1 MDIISTS
8 ATGRVVSRHIEDIFK
23 TKPELAKFFLN
34 HPKRINLEM
43 ALAKGLQGADARKV
57 LKHGPEHID
66 EVSREIVR
74 FWCQT
79 MLQIHEHSLLSQN
92 EKRRLET
99 ESRQLEVAQ
108 DTVRD
113 IVSNIDED
121 DFDLQEI

>member
-23 TKPELAKFFLN
+23 TKPGLAKFFLD
-34 HPKRINLEM
+34 HPQRPNLEV

-57 LKHGPEHID
+57 LKHGPEHIE
-66 EVSREIVR
+66 EVSREIVK
-74 FWCQT
+74 FWCEA
-79 MLQIHEHSLLSQN
+79 MLQIHEHSLLSQS

-99 ESRQLEVAQ
+99 ESRKIEIAR

-113 IVSNIDED
+113 AVSNIDED

>member
-8 ATGRVVSRHIEDIFK
+8 AAGRVVSRHIEEIFK
-23 TKPELAKFFLN
+23 SKPELAKFFLN
-34 HPKRINLEM
+34 HPKRANVET
-43 ALAKGLQGADARKV
+43 ALAKGLHGADARKV

-74 FWCQT
+74 FWCQA

-99 ESRQLEVAQ
+99 ESRQLEIAQ
-108 DTVRD
+108 DTARG
-113 IVSNIDED
+113 IVQNLDED
-121 DFDLQEI
+121 DFELQEI